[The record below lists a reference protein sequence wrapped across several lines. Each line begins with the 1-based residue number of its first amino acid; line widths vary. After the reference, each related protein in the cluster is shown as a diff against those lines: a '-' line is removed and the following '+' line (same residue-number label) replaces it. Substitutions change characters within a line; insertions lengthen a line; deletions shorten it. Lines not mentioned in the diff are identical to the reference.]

1 MGDLKSINIF
11 LVKIFGFFFIWLI
24 SDNWLTHVWIPFNYI
39 WTYFYHI
46 LLEILNSSSAW
57 GLEILGYEVVNNY
70 RSVAILGSYGVV
82 IGNHCVGFGLTFGF
96 VALIISYPG
105 PWRKKLWFVPL
116 GVALIMLS
124 NIIRVMTLVI
134 STYKKGGFVD
144 LNQHDFFNYVIY
156 ALIFVLWV
164 VWIQIINTN
173 KPAAGLT
180 SSSPASG

>member
-1 MGDLKSINIF
+1 VGDLKSINIF

-24 SDNWLTHVWIPFNYI
+24 SDNWLTHVWIPFNYL

-46 LLEILNSSSAW
+46 LLEILNSSSAL

-82 IGNHCVGFGLTFGF
+82 IGNHCVGFGLTFAF

-124 NIIRVMTLVI
+124 NIIRVMTLAI
-134 STYKKGGFVD
+134 STYNKGGFVD

>member
-1 MGDLKSINIF
+1 MGDSKSINIF
-11 LVKIFGFFFIWLI
+11 LAKIFGLFFIWLI
-24 SDNWLTHVWIPFNYI
+24 SDNWLYHVWVPFSVV

-46 LLEILNSSSAW
+46 LLVVLNTVSAF
-57 GLEILGYEVVNNY
+57 GLELLGYEVVNNY

-96 VALIISYPG
+96 VSLIIAYPG
-105 PWRKKLWFVPL
+105 PWRKKLWFIPL
-116 GVALIMLS
+116 GAALIMLS
-124 NIIRVMTLVI
+124 NIIRVMSLVI

-164 VWIQIINTN
+164 VWIRFVVPTKSVVDKN
-173 KPAAGLT
+173 PAA
-180 SSSPASG
+180 SA